1 MEIQF
6 DEITHTYTVGG
17 SKYPSV
23 TQIINDII
31 PYQYPI
37 ADWYLQ
43 RGAAVHA
50 CAAMIANGVE
60 FDYDDRI
67 AGQVAAIYKFFKEV
81 NPKAISAEGMVYSET
96 YRFAGRYD
104 LIAKIQDKWVFV
116 DYKANIDIERI
127 GLQLGGYSMAQVPS
141 EINIVNHGV
150 GVAIK
155 EDGNYSMT
163 KIIDL
168 KNYRREFLSL
178 RAAYAVRERMGHHK

>member
-1 MEIQF
+1 MGIQF
-6 DEITHTYTVGG
+6 DEASHTYTVDG

-43 RGAAVHA
+43 RGQAVHA
-50 CAAMIANGVE
+50 CAAMIAKGIE
-60 FDYDDRI
+60 FDFDGRI

-81 NPKAISAEGMVYSET
+81 NPEVLYAEEMVYSKV

-104 LIAKIQDKWVFV
+104 LIAKIQDRFVFV
-116 DYKANIDIERI
+116 DYKASIDIERI
-127 GLQLGGYSMAQVPS
+127 GLQLGGYSIATLP
-141 EINIVNHGV
+141 IVTHGV

-168 KNYRREFLSL
+168 KNYRREFLAM
-178 RAAYAVRERMGHHK
+178 RAVYGIRDRLGYHK

>member
-1 MEIQF
+1 MEIKF
-6 DEITHTYTVGG
+6 DEASHTYTVGG

-43 RGAAVHA
+43 RGHAVHA

-60 FDYDDRI
+60 FDYDGRI

-81 NPKAISAEGMVYSET
+81 NPEVLYSEKMVYSKV

-104 LIAKIQDKWVFV
+104 LIAKIQDRFVFV
-116 DYKANIDIERI
+116 DYKASIDIERI
-127 GLQLGGYSMAQVPS
+127 GLQLGGYSIATLP
-141 EINIVNHGV
+141 IVTHGV

-168 KNYRREFLSL
+168 KNYRREFLAM
-178 RAAYAVRERMGHHK
+178 RAVYGIRDRLGYHK

>member
-1 MEIQF
+1 MKIKF
-6 DEITHTYTVGG
+6 DEKSHTYTVGG

-23 TQIINDII
+23 TQIISDII

-43 RGAAVHA
+43 RGQAVHA
-50 CAAMIANGVE
+50 CAAMIANGIE
-60 FDYDDRI
+60 FEYDGRI

-81 NPKAISAEGMVYSET
+81 NPEVLSAEEMVYSKT

-104 LIAKIQDKWVFV
+104 LIAKIQGKFVFV
-116 DYKANIDIERI
+116 DYKASIDIERI
-127 GLQLGGYSMAQVPS
+127 GLQLGGYSIASFAP
-141 EINIVNHGV
+141 IWHGV

-168 KNYRREFLSL
+168 RNYRREFLSM
-178 RAAYAVRERMGHHK
+178 RAVYGIRDRLAYHK